1 MIVYL
6 HGGNIVINILLWDE
20 KEDKVNNQIVKYVNK
35 NIREVI
41 RVLLDIMEDDPYF
54 EIDFLFTRDRYQR
67 QTEKCRNSIY
77 ELYDLISS
85 TVVRDYIK
93 PNYEFL
99 LFNILSWWIECHDDD
114 EDLLCFPLDKQLK
127 DNINSSSTC
136 DEKTK
141 KYVINVITDFNEYIG
156 FVFEDLDFLPDQVNK
171 MGLLYMDNP
180 TFARMFYHY
189 DELIDFL
196 DLMDCD
202 IKERYLEQIKTHQF
216 SDEDKESVAKILET
230 LTVFLENSKI
240 YNEKD
245 SYEAVIR
252 IIDNYKHWIE
262 YCRGANVLAE
272 VPSKTREK
280 IVQYTLHGTALNY
293 CQSNNW
299 DISPE
304 VDSGRGPEDFKIS
317 RGNDKTV
324 VEIKLTSNPNCVH
337 GLEVQ
342 IEQYAKA
349 ENSKNKVFVLIDNG
363 INSNRVQDVLS
374 CEVRLKSEGKSPA
387 KVIVIDAKLKAS
399 ASKYNA
405 EN

>member
-1 MIVYL
+1 M
-6 HGGNIVINILLWDE
+6 INILLWDE
-20 KEDKVNNQIVKYVNK
+20 KEEKIHKQIVEFVNK

-41 RVLLDIMEDDPYF
+41 RVLLDIMENDPDF

-67 QTEKCRNSIY
+67 EPEKCRNSIY
-77 ELYDLISS
+77 ELHDLIRS

-99 LFNILSWWIECHDDD
+99 LFNIIKWWIECNDD
-114 EDLLCFPLDKQLK
+114 EEDLMCFLLDEQLK
-127 DNINSSSTC
+127 DNINSSDTC
-136 DEKTK
+136 DEETK
-141 KYVINVITDFNEYIG
+141 EYVINVINDFNEYIG
-156 FVFEDLDFLPDQVNK
+156 FVFEDLDFLPDEVNK
-171 MGLLYMDNP
+171 MGLLYLENP
-180 TFARMFYHY
+180 TLAKMFYHY

-202 IKERYLEQIKTHQF
+202 IKERYLDQIKTPQLI
-216 SDEDKESVAKILET
+216 EGDKEVIDEILGVLT
-230 LTVFLENSKI
+230 LFLEKSTVC
-240 YNEKD
+240 NEEN
-245 SYEAVIR
+245 SYESAIR
-252 IIDNYKHWIE
+252 ITDNYKHWIE

-324 VEIKLTSNPNCVH
+324 VEIKLTSNPKCVH

-349 ENSKNKVFVLIDNG
+349 ENTQNKVFVLIDNG
-363 INSNRVQDVLS
+363 IHSNRVEDVLN
-374 CEVRLKSEGKSPA
+374 CEKRLKLERKDPA
-387 KVIVIDAKLKAS
+387 KVVVIDAKLKAS
-399 ASKYNA
+399 ASKYTAKN
-405 EN
+405 

>member
-1 MIVYL
+1 MGEIF
-6 HGGNIVINILLWDE
+6 VINILLWDE

-67 QTEKCRNSIY
+67 QPEKCRNSIY

-141 KYVINVITDFNEYIG
+141 RYVINVITDFNEYIG

-171 MGLLYMDNP
+171 MGLLYMYNP

-202 IKERYLEQIKTHQF
+202 IKERYLEQIKTHQS
-216 SDEDKESVAKILET
+216 SDEDKESVAKILEA